1 MLGVLRV
8 CLTDAA
14 CLTQSLSCFRTGV
27 TGSHHG
33 ELPPQVAPVVDASS
47 SQSRADVVI
56 IGLSAVLVLT
66 GLQWLSLRPKP
77 LVAVSAYFAC

>member
-1 MLGVLRV
+1 M
-8 CLTDAA
+8 
-14 CLTQSLSCFRTGV
+14 
-27 TGSHHG
+27 
-33 ELPPQVAPVVDASS
+33 VDASS

-77 LVAVSAYFAC
+77 LVAVSA

>member
-1 MLGVLRV
+1 M
-8 CLTDAA
+8 
-14 CLTQSLSCFRTGV
+14 
-27 TGSHHG
+27 
-33 ELPPQVAPVVDASS
+33 QVAPVVDASS

-77 LVAVSAYFAC
+77 LVAVSAQFAC

>member
-1 MLGVLRV
+1 M
-8 CLTDAA
+8 
-14 CLTQSLSCFRTGV
+14 
-27 TGSHHG
+27 
-33 ELPPQVAPVVDASS
+33 VDASS

-77 LVAVSAYFAC
+77 LVAVSACLPAGTACQARFSFFAPRCVYCIRLVSEACQVLCTAAGRA

>member
-1 MLGVLRV
+1 M
-8 CLTDAA
+8 
-14 CLTQSLSCFRTGV
+14 
-27 TGSHHG
+27 
-33 ELPPQVAPVVDASS
+33 QVAPVVDASS

-77 LVAVSAYFAC
+77 LVAVSAQFACYHEFALLIANFSTVRNN